1 MDEDAVYDSVN
12 RQNCELGYSRDS
24 ESEMEWH
31 CLEIN
36 MAL

>member
-12 RQNCELGYSRDS
+12 REDSELGYSRDAQ
-24 ESEMEWH
+24 SEMEWH